1 MRSIYQ
7 QVILIA
13 LCAYGCSCWIVFS
26 LLLLLKVT
34 LLQSAS
40 YRALSL
46 TFYKLMAAFFY
57 FPLQHVPSRCGF
69 RN

>member
-7 QVILIA
+7 LVILIA
-13 LCAYGCSCWIVFS
+13 LCVYGSSCCIGFS

-40 YRALSL
+40 YRALSV
-46 TFYKLMAAFFY
+46 TFYKLMAAFSY
-57 FPLQHVPSRCGF
+57 FHLQHVPSRCGF